1 MKKKDYVPPEVIV
14 VHLQFESHILPEPVP
29 RLEST
34 SLLTNLWVLPLNK
47 TFLAASK
54 SPSAGERRTYG
65 IEPFAR
71 FNF

>member
-14 VHLQFESHILPEPVP
+14 VHLQFESHILAGTGTPPRINFSSDESVGVTSEQNIFGRKQEPV
-29 RLEST
+29 R
-34 SLLTNLWVLPLNK
+34 
-47 TFLAASK
+47 
-54 SPSAGERRTYG
+54 GERRTYG